1 MSSILDW
8 ATGQIAKELNISP
21 ALSQLIY
28 KSYWKFI
35 RSSISDL
42 ELDNITE
49 GDFKKLTTNFNIPYI
64 GKLYTSYDKIQKY
77 NRRIKYLENVK
88 VKRDK
93 TDVQSGSGD

>member
-49 GDFKKLTTNFNIPYI
+49 EDFKKPTTNFNIPYI

-93 TDVQSGSGD
+93 ADVQSGSGD

>member
-1 MSSILDW
+1 MSNILDW
-8 ATGQIAKELNISP
+8 ATGQVAKELNISP

-49 GDFKKLTTNFNIPYI
+49 EDFKKLTTNFNIPYI

-93 TDVQSGSGD
+93 ADVQSDSGD

>member
-8 ATGQIAKELNISP
+8 ATGQAAKELNISP

-35 RSSISDL
+35 RSSISNL

-49 GDFKKLTTNFNIPYI
+49 EDFKKLTTNFNIPYI